1 MNWLV
6 SHKTILALSLSLV
19 FGVYMAGCV
28 APTYSSPPA
37 TRTNAP
43 PATKTNANLIVTYYN
58 QARQAY
64 SRQDYPQAINLATK
78 VLQLAPDFTPAHIIR
93 GWAYFATKQY
103 NLAEM
108 DCDRALSLEPGN
120 ESALV
125 LKVNFGIRNGNT
137 EQAMAASQKAV
148 SLYPSSALAYSTR
161 GLVYGVKGNLPLA
174 IADIKTSLTLDP
186 DNASTLNN
194 MGWML
199 LRQGRPSVAIS
210 YLDRAVG
217 KNKNANILGSRSW
230 ANFFMGNYNA
240 ALADCIAAERA
251 DPSYTGY
258 RTIRFRVKYIQEGPA
273 SASAYLQQE
282 IAYGKS
288 SDQYHKVLEY
298 YCGRRSLDSLK
309 RDPLWLNY
317 DVMTREFGTDQ
328 IASLSSADINE
339 PDIPNEG
346 NVSCDLRIVN
356 VASGTVESAASGRAG
371 IHQLESLAKALVKK
385 LKRGIIVYDM

>member
-1 MNWLV
+1 
-6 SHKTILALSLSLV
+6 
-19 FGVYMAGCV
+19 
-28 APTYSSPPA
+28 
-37 TRTNAP
+37 
-43 PATKTNANLIVTYYN
+43 
-58 QARQAY
+58 
-64 SRQDYPQAINLATK
+64 
-78 VLQLAPDFTPAHIIR
+78 
-93 GWAYFATKQY
+93 
-103 NLAEM
+103 M

-385 LKRGIIVYDM
+385 LKRGILVEKETVAIITLRNRTGTDSCRAVADEFADKIAGALVDTNWFDVRERIDLKTLLTEKDLDTAEIVNNPHVRDKLDGVTYIIIGGVSLHSQAE